1 LLYNAADRYNIEWH
15 NLKERTGTVDLNE
28 DDRVRLIPYM
38 VASIVY
44 RIAYDIPQWI
54 YGGTR

>member
-1 LLYNAADRYNIEWH
+1 MYDSSNVY
-15 NLKERTGTVDLNE
+15 LNE
-28 DDRVRLIPYM
+28 DDRVRLIPYT